1 MMNAEQRS
9 LLKKFDLTSKEACVA
24 DITSKLPFIK
34 YPELAYQ
41 IEMLLEKTLKM
52 SDMEFNLLKKRIS
65 RM

>member
-9 LLKKFDLTSKEACVA
+9 LLKMFDLTSREACVA

-52 SDMEFNLLKKRIS
+52 SDTEFNLLKKRVS
-65 RM
+65 RT